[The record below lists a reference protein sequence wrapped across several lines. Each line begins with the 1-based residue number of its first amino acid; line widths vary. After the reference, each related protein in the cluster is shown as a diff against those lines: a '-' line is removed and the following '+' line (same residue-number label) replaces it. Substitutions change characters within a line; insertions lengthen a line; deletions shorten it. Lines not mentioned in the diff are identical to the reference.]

1 MIWRLLIKDLQR
13 RKSKPAGIIVWLT
26 LPLVLAFLV
35 GLVSSGGSSP
45 DQPQITVPLLV
56 EDHDDSFVSQFLLGA
71 FGRGELGELFSLT
84 PVDSGLGRTL
94 MNKGEASALLII
106 PKGLGDSLLKGKS
119 STLILVKNP
128 AQSFLP
134 KIAEET
140 VSILVEAGDR
150 ASSLLDSPLRE
161 ISALNSQNN
170 TPPDIDVARVAV
182 QINRIIRQAE
192 PVLLPPL
199 VQVTEQTIKK
209 KENQPAPSFS
219 LFAYLLSGVV
229 VMTLMFMLDN
239 LAKDIFVEREQKT
252 LFRLL
257 TTPVTRRQF
266 IASKLLFMW
275 LMASLSL
282 LLVWLFAIIV
292 FGVPAPPWLLFALF
306 IIVTTGALS
315 ALAGLLYSF
324 ITTRT
329 QASGIVPAFVLVFA
343 MLGGA
348 MIPLQTL
355 PGFIRQLAPF
365 SPLYWAVYPWQR
377 MMAFGDQN
385 FGVLLFLGVLSAF
398 TLVGNGLTFW
408 IINKRMRL

>member
-1 MIWRLLIKDLQR
+1 MIWQLLIKDLQR
-13 RKSKPAGIIVWLT
+13 RKARPVGIIVWLA

-35 GLVSSGGSSP
+35 GLVSSGGSSS

-84 PVDSGLGRTL
+84 PVDSGRGRAR
-94 MNKGEASALLII
+94 MDAGKASALLII
-106 PKGLGDSLLKGKS
+106 PLGLGDSLLAGKS

-140 VSILVEAGDR
+140 VSILAEAGDR
-150 ASSLLDSPLRE
+150 ASRLLDSPLQE
-161 ISALNSQNN
+161 INHLNNRDNAPQ
-170 TPPDIDVARVAV
+170 DIDVARIAV
-182 QINRIIRQAE
+182 QINRIIRRAE

-199 VQVTEQTIKK
+199 VQVTEQTIKI
-209 KENQPAPSFS
+209 KENQPTPSFS

-229 VMTLMFMLDN
+229 IMTLMFMLDN

-266 IASKLLFMW
+266 IAAKLLFMW
-275 LMASLSL
+275 LMAFLSL
-282 LLVWLFAIIV
+282 LLVWLFAIIA
-292 FGVPAPPWLLFALF
+292 FNITPPSWLLFALLVV
-306 IIVTTGALS
+306 VTTGALS

-324 ITTRT
+324 IATRT

-348 MIPLQTL
+348 MIPLETL

-385 FGVLLFLGVLSAF
+385 FGVILFLGVLAAF
-398 TLVGNGLTFW
+398 TLAGNGLTFI
-408 IINKRMRL
+408 IINKRVRL